1 MRIIDFLKEKLI
13 GKTSYEFTFADFDA
27 YCKSHNEY
35 ASFKVAETALF
46 ITIDLIAKTL
56 SKCRFCTVENGKE
69 VEKKEFYA
77 WNYRPNKHQT
87 KYEFICEFI
96 TRLFINN
103 EALIVETI
111 DGQRLIASSFSKQEK
126 ALIDDIFEDVTVR
139 GLTLPNTFY
148 SSDVIYLKYHSIA
161 IAELMSQVCRTY
173 EELMQVTR
181 RKIRRSGD
189 KKAIVEISAMA
200 QNNKSFKENFEKMLN
215 DDFRAYFG
223 DGDVVLP
230 TYDGIKVTDTSSGT
244 TQKTSLNEVNDL
256 SKLMTTATEIVAN
269 TLHIPP
275 ALIRGE
281 ASQLDDAEN
290 ALIANA
296 IDPVARAF
304 EEAITAACYGER
316 GVLNGS
322 YLHIDT
328 TYAKHLDPIY
338 SAVNI
343 DKAIASRVLTPAQAQ
358 RYCNMVPD
366 DSDSANSYYL
376 TKNYQTADLA
386 VAEGGENNA

>member
-304 EEAITAACYGER
+304 DEAITAACYGER